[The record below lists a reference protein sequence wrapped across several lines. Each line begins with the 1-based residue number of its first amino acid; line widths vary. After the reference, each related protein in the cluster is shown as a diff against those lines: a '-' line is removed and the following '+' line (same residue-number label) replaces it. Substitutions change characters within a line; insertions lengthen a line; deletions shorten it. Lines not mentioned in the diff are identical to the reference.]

1 MKKTSIQFLLS
12 FLFVICFTPY
22 SFSTVSKK
30 EIKIKLNS
38 VSIPFIENRG
48 QVSKEV
54 RFYAKTF
61 GGTVFITR
69 DGEIV
74 YSLPRVERKNK
85 KDVKEKFLSAIRQ
98 KGVVIKEEFYEGRGI
113 KGIKGEKKAIT
124 KVNIFKGKSSK
135 EWLRDIPS
143 FEVINLGEVRK
154 GIEVKVKAYGNN
166 VEKIFY
172 IKPGANPSDIKVKV
186 EGVEKIEKNKEG
198 ELVLKTSLGEIKF
211 TSPFAYQEIEG
222 KREYVNVSY
231 KILSKNT
238 YTFALGK
245 YDRNKTLIIDPLLAS
260 TFLGGSSD
268 DEGYSIAVDTNG
280 DVFITGRTYSSD
292 FPATPGAYDTS
303 YNDNEDIFISKLKN
317 DLTELVA
324 STFFL

>member
-124 KVNIFKGKSSK
+124 KVNIFKGKK
-135 EWLRDIPS
+135 
-143 FEVINLGEVRK
+143 
-154 GIEVKVKAYGNN
+154 
-166 VEKIFY
+166 
-172 IKPGANPSDIKVKV
+172 
-186 EGVEKIEKNKEG
+186 
-198 ELVLKTSLGEIKF
+198 
-211 TSPFAYQEIEG
+211 
-222 KREYVNVSY
+222 
-231 KILSKNT
+231 
-238 YTFALGK
+238 
-245 YDRNKTLIIDPLLAS
+245 
-260 TFLGGSSD
+260 
-268 DEGYSIAVDTNG
+268 
-280 DVFITGRTYSSD
+280 
-292 FPATPGAYDTS
+292 
-303 YNDNEDIFISKLKN
+303 
-317 DLTELVA
+317 
-324 STFFL
+324 